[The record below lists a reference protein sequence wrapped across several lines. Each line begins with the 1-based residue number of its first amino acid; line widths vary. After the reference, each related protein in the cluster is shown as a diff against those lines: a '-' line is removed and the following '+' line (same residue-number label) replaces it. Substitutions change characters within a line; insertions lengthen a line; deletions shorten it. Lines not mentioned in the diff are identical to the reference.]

1 MKGSGSGRRSV
12 ASERGAT
19 LVEFAVVAPLLF
31 LLLFGV
37 IEFARVVSA
46 YTTVWTG
53 AREGARYATTTEE
66 SEVTSGV
73 PRFRDCAGILQAVQ
87 AKAVTTSIDVSDVTI
102 QWIDPTGTPIADC
115 EAGGLP
121 DPKEKTSG
129 VWAVDIPRGTT
140 VTVHVQAEF
149 DAVVPLL
156 ESFLDGLDLD
166 SRQTRSI
173 YEGII
178 GGT

>member
-1 MKGSGSGRRSV
+1 MSGSGKARRSV

-46 YTTVWTG
+46 YTTVWTA
-53 AREGARYATTTEE
+53 AREGARYATTTDE
-66 SEVTSGV
+66 SDITAGV
-73 PRFRDCAGILQAVQ
+73 PRFRDCAGIIHAVQ
-87 AKAVTTSIDVSDVTI
+87 AKAVTTAIDVTEVTVE
-102 QWIDPTGTPIADC
+102 WADPSGIPIADC
-115 EAGGLP
+115 SPDGLP
-121 DPKEKTSG
+121 DPQTQAAS
-129 VWAVDIPRGTT
+129 VWTVEIPRGTT
-140 VTVHVQAEF
+140 VSVHVQTEF

-156 ESFLDGLDLD
+156 ESFLDGLNLD